1 MSGSE
6 RINRP
11 WLGNGWALLF
21 LGKCG
26 RDLRVPM
33 IAARRPVP
41 RLHSDSADLEL
52 LGGNFRWGG
61 GHDNW
66 LLTGSIG
73 DRFN

>member
-11 WLGNGWALLF
+11 YLENGWALLF

-33 IAARRPVP
+33 IAALRPVP

-52 LGGNFRWGG
+52 LGGNFRWRCRCDSSLCGRG
-61 GHDNW
+61 
-66 LLTGSIG
+66 IA